1 MKSKHLIFIFVL
13 SLLWERWVINFQF
26 CFEFAMRTMG
36 HQNTTFDSQFSLEFA
51 MRTMGH
57 HVARCSHN
65 KYKVR
70 SEMILQDFEILTA
83 WPGVLIVLLSG
94 GLWRCN
100 KRMPAANL
108 VVYRGYVRLTFP
120 VSLGKTAIK
129 QLLFYLIGPTLRP
142 IVIIARSTIAV
153 IIAVLLRE
161 GAWNWK
167 LNEAGSVS
175 RVFNTRFAA
184 CSLT

>member
-1 MKSKHLIFIFVL
+1 
-13 SLLWERWVINFQF
+13 
-26 CFEFAMRTMG
+26 MG

-94 GLWRCN
+94 GL
-100 KRMPAANL
+100 
-108 VVYRGYVRLTFP
+108 
-120 VSLGKTAIK
+120 
-129 QLLFYLIGPTLRP
+129 
-142 IVIIARSTIAV
+142 
-153 IIAVLLRE
+153 
-161 GAWNWK
+161 
-167 LNEAGSVS
+167 
-175 RVFNTRFAA
+175 
-184 CSLT
+184 